1 MKEKIYFFCGTVALG
16 IGASMIHYGLGIMLV
31 GALLLLGSYIEFE
44 KRMEDNSDD

>member
-1 MKEKIYFFCGTVALG
+1 MKEKIYLFCGSVALWT
-16 IGASMIHYGLGIMLV
+16 GASMIHFGLAIMFV